1 MDFSRQVNQND
12 YSDTMPPYPARTLA
26 GHVALKG
33 LEAGAVLGLS
43 LTPIVALTRRLPLSL
58 SWSRA
63 MALGPIMGTAATLL
77 LLAGKAYG
85 TDTLDVHGVDDRLV
99 SLQFT

>member
-12 YSDTMPPYPARTLA
+12 YTETMPLYPARTLA

-33 LEAGAVLGLS
+33 LEAGATLS
-43 LTPIVALTRRLPLSL
+43 LAITPIVALTRRMPLSMA
-58 SWSRA
+58 WSRA
-63 MALGPIMGTAATLL
+63 MTLGPIGGSIVSLA

-85 TDTLDVHGVDDRLV
+85 TDTLDIHGVDDRSVEGLI
-99 SLQFT
+99 